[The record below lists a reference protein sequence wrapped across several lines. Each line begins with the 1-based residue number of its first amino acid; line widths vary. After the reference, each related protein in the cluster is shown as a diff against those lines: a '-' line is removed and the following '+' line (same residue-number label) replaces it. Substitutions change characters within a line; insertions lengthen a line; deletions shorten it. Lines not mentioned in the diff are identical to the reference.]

1 MSDRLGGLRIWPA
14 VPGNRTVRPVAVMI
28 VLCWCL
34 SAVSGQWLENTTQPV
49 PSSRPGFDPKDL
61 VRQVR
66 AARSGSSAVSRAPMA
81 LDDDEFLI
89 DTSGVGEQWSPAA
102 AFDGANYLVVWQ
114 DYRTGS
120 NDIRGARVTSD
131 GAMLDSAG
139 FVVSQAPRGQC
150 VPVVGFG
157 GASFLVVWE
166 DYGSGS
172 GDIYGARVTPQGAVL
187 DTQGIFISHALNDA
201 PRPAVAFDG
210 MNFLVVWKDRRNGD
224 YGDIY
229 GARVTPTGVVL
240 DPAGVPIS
248 TGEDWQAEPF
258 AAFDGTNFLVVWEVE
273 LAGWTI
279 YGARVTPQG
288 EVLDTAGFVIS
299 QGMGAYLPVVGFD
312 GSNFLVVWR
321 SPNGYTY
328 GARVTPQGTVLD
340 SAGLLI
346 SHGAGNQHVPAV
358 GFDGTNFLVV
368 WQDDRGGDWDV
379 YGARVTPGGTAFHD
393 GSVVSHP
400 EEQSHPALGCGNGGR
415 TLLVYQGWAGNVGGK
430 TYNTVRIWGKMDPSP
445 AIADMTK
452 PKVRMT
458 SGGVTIVHGVLFLA
472 GASSPKGQAA
482 SLLDISGRKMLD
494 LHPGANDVGA
504 LAPGVYF
511 VRSAQAQ
518 VQAQAQAIRKVL
530 VTK

>member
-1 MSDRLGGLRIWPA
+1 MKWAPA
-14 VPGNRTVRPVAVMI
+14 LLAV
-28 VLCWCL
+28 CCCL
-34 SAVSGQWLENTTQPV
+34 SAASGQWQETKTQPAASRLPQFNTQDVSQRVRIHRSTACPSV
-49 PSSRPGFDPKDL
+49 PS
-61 VRQVR
+61 
-66 AARSGSSAVSRAPMA
+66 APA
-81 LDDDEFLI
+81 FGDGEFLI

-120 NDIRGARVTSD
+120 NDIRGARVSSD

-139 FVVSQAPRGQC
+139 FVVSQASKGQC

-166 DYGSGS
+166 DYRSGS

-201 PRPAVAFDG
+201 PRPAVSFDG

-258 AAFDGTNFLVVWEVE
+258 AAFDSKNFLVVWEVD
-273 LAGWTI
+273 LADWTI
-279 YGARVTPQG
+279 SGARVTPQG
-288 EVLDTAGFVIS
+288 EVLDTEGVVIS

-312 GSNFLVVWR
+312 GSNSLVVWR

-340 SAGLLI
+340 SAGLLV

-368 WQDDRGGDWDV
+368 WQDDRSGDWDV
-379 YGARVTPGGTAFHD
+379 YGAHVTPGGTVLHD
-393 GSVVSHP
+393 GAVVSYA

-430 TYNTVRIWGKMDPSP
+430 PYNTVRIWGKMDPNPGVEETMNDERGTMHVAAS
-445 AIADMTK
+445 I
-452 PKVRMT
+452 V
-458 SGGVTIVHGVLFLA
+458 GGKLFLPE
-472 GASSPKGQAA
+472 ASSRKPQAT
-482 SLLDISGRKMLD
+482 SLLDISGRKVMD
-494 LHPGANDVGA
+494 LKPGANDVRH

-511 VRSAQAQ
+511 VRAVSRELSA
-518 VQAQAQAIRKVL
+518 VSCRKVV
-530 VTK
+530 VTR